1 MRGAWQTPHGARP
14 NREGMAATPCVPAR
28 RAQPPGRSLE
38 PLSNGRPR
46 GMIVAAATPYKIRL
60 TGPASLV
67 ALSFQKNERAF
78 IFAAPADRRTTL
90 RVFCEGWCAMHF
102 KFGRTSHREKDMDQQ
117 VLVLPEETDFRTA
130 RELAGLAV
138 PKLQTVHNTIARKGN
153 SAA

>member
-78 IFAAPADRRTTL
+78 Q
-90 RVFCEGWCAMHF
+90 FCEGTEPC
-102 KFGRTSHREKDMDQQ
+102 S
-117 VLVLPEETDFRTA
+117 FRT
-130 RELAGLAV
+130 RSQSNEGLWVRWLKRAFRGFFTACSQAFA
-138 PKLQTVHNTIARKGN
+138 LR
-153 SAA
+153 SE